1 MAASAGIAA
10 LNAKAR
16 IALALRVFYIKI
28 ALHPFAI
35 LCIQL

>member
-16 IALALRVFYIKI
+16 IALALRVFLYKI
-28 ALHPFAI
+28 GFHPFAI
-35 LCIQL
+35 LRIQL